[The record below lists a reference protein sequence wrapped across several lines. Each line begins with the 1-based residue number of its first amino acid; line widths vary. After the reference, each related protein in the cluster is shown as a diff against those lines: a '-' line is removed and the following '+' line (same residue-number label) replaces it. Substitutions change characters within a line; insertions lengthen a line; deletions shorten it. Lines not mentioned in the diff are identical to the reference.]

1 MKTMADP
8 KRAIAFQGDYGAY
21 SHMACKEAAPDFE
34 PLPCATFEDT
44 FAAVTEGRAARA
56 MIPVENS
63 VAGRVADIHHL
74 LPDSDL
80 HIIAEH
86 FQPVHHQLMGVAGAT
101 LETVREAHS
110 HVHALPQCRRVLR
123 EMGLKP
129 VVHADTAGACR
140 MVAERGDPTIAA
152 IGSRLAAEIYGLR
165 ILREDIEDHAN
176 NITRFLVMTP
186 ERIVP
191 HRKEGPVITTFVFQV
206 RSVPAALYKALG
218 GFATN
223 GVNMTKLESYMKDGV
238 FEQVEFYVDIEG
250 HPDDEPVRRAF
261 EELRFF
267 STRLKLLGTYPQHPL
282 RIASKARLR

>member
-1 MKTMADP
+1 MKAMADP
-8 KRAIAFQGDYGAY
+8 KRAIAFQGDYGAF
-21 SHMACKEAAPDFE
+21 SHMACKEAAPDYE
-34 PLPCATFEDT
+34 PLPCSTFEDT
-44 FAAVTEGRAARA
+44 FAGVTEGRAARA

-80 HIIAEH
+80 HIIGEH
-86 FQPVHHQLMGVAGAT
+86 FQPVHHQLMTAAGGT

-110 HVHALPQCRRVLR
+110 HIHALPQCRRALR
-123 EMGLKP
+123 ELNLKP

-152 IGSRLAAEIYGLR
+152 IGSRLAAEIYGLK

-176 NITRFLVMTP
+176 NVTRFLLMTP

-223 GVNMTKLESYMKDGV
+223 GVNLTKLESYMKGGV

-250 HPDDEPVRRAF
+250 HPDEEPVRRAF

-267 STRLKLLGTYPQHPL
+267 STRLKLLGTYPQHPS
-282 RIASKARLR
+282 RIAAKARPH

>member
-1 MKTMADP
+1 MKAMADP
-8 KRAIAFQGDYGAY
+8 KRAIAFQGDYGAF
-21 SHMACKEAAPDFE
+21 SHMACKEAAPDYE
-34 PLPCATFEDT
+34 PLPCNTFEDT

-63 VAGRVADIHHL
+63 VAGRVADIHRL
-74 LPDSDL
+74 LPESDL
-80 HIIAEH
+80 HIIGEH
-86 FQPVHHQLMGVAGAT
+86 FQPVHLQLMAVSAAT

-110 HVHALPQCRRVLR
+110 HIHALPQCRRALQ
-123 EMGLKP
+123 ELNLKP

-140 MVAERGDPTIAA
+140 MVAERGDPAIAA
-152 IGSRLAAEIYGLR
+152 IGSRLAAEIYGLQ
-165 ILREDIEDHAN
+165 ILREDIEDHSSN
-176 NITRFLVMTP
+176 VTRFLVMTP

-206 RSVPAALYKALG
+206 RSVPAALYKAMG

-223 GVNMTKLESYMKDGV
+223 GVNLTKLESYMKGGV

-267 STRLKLLGTYPQHPL
+267 STRLKLLGTYPKHPSS
-282 RIASKARLR
+282 IASKARPR